1 MLTSGDAFDNTQD
14 THYGYNTR
22 NEVISSYSFIISED
36 PPPLEIGT
44 ARRIYGYD
52 PIGNRETSITGAAG
66 LTTTYNINNQVN
78 QYSSTTNPSET
89 FKYDA
94 DGNMTEDG
102 TAEYTYDAE
111 NRLIKVVKSVAGNTE
126 VQYTYDYMGRR
137 VRSKS
142 FYYGN
147 PNGDIK
153 YVFDGWLAVAELNG
167 SISDQFVRAYTWGQD
182 LSGSRDGAGG
192 VGGLL
197 SMTRADGVDY
207 GYFYDANGNV
217 TQVVRLTDGQVSAN
231 YRYDPFGNSIG
242 QFDSIN
248 NPFRFST
255 KAFDYLTQLYYYGY
269 RYYSPRLGR
278 WITRDPIGEWGGIN
292 QVGFIGNN
300 GINICDM
307 LGLFDCTTECERQCR
322 IVGTIGQAWCVPRC
336 CEYQET
342 YCKGRKLCGQR
353 CFRII
358 KPEDPVKLT
367 WGEFF
372 PWVGERVFCIEHEFL
387 KEPEGNTYSFPW
399 GGTLFRII
407 AQYIVRQFL
416 LQGKLAVINF
426 GNA

>member
-1 MLTSGDAFDNTQD
+1 
-14 THYGYNTR
+14 
-22 NEVISSYSFIISED
+22 
-36 PPPLEIGT
+36 
-44 ARRIYGYD
+44 
-52 PIGNRETSITGAAG
+52 
-66 LTTTYNINNQVN
+66 
-78 QYSSTTNPSET
+78 
-89 FKYDA
+89 
-94 DGNMTEDG
+94 MTEDG

-217 TQVVRLTDGQVSAN
+217 TQVVRLTDGQVSAK
-231 YRYDPFGNSIG
+231 YKYDPFGNSIG

-255 KAFDYLTQLYYYGY
+255 KAFDYLTQLYYSGY

-278 WITRDPIGEWGGIN
+278 WITRDPIEEMGGRNLFGFVENNPLNQIDLNGQFAFVVIPIGIGIGITVDALVLGIN
-292 QVGFIGNN
+292 KINVNYQGYKNN
-300 GINICDM
+300 DSFCCNLRSAAENC
-307 LGLFDCTTECERQCR
+307 GLDLDSQMIDSYPKWYRDPKVKLKTYLYC
-322 IVGTIGQAWCVPRC
+322 
-336 CEYQET
+336 T
-342 YCKGRKLCGQR
+342 YC
-353 CFRII
+353 
-358 KPEDPVKLT
+358 
-367 WGEFF
+367 
-372 PWVGERVFCIEHEFL
+372 IEC
-387 KEPEGNTYSFPW
+387 SFAEISKVTMELSK
-399 GGTLFRII
+399 TLI
-407 AQYIVRQFL
+407 
-416 LQGKLAVINF
+416 
-426 GNA
+426 